1 MKEVLKTLNDH
12 GVGTYDEKKSHFVA
26 CSAPVSSE
34 AEALAFIK
42 DMRGW
47 HKKAHH
53 YVYAYLVYDEE
64 DSLISR
70 YTEDREPQGTAGIPV
85 LSVFQNQNIDNA
97 AIVVARYYGGIPLG
111 AAGLT
116 RAYRKV
122 AGMAVHGSGTVY
134 KALYDELFIT
144 VDYPMYNNVRYL
156 LHSNT
161 RADLMILKHK
171 IIQEE
176 FSDEIRIHMYTA
188 VGDTQK
194 MCELL
199 TEAALGRI
207 SIRIEEKKGRYS
219 I

>member
-1 MKEVLKTLNDH
+1 MKEILKTLNDH
-12 GVGTYDEKKSHFVA
+12 GVGSYEEKRSQFIA
-26 CSAPVSSE
+26 CSAPISSE
-34 AEALAFIK
+34 EEALTFIK
-42 DMRGW
+42 DMKGW

-53 YVYAYLVYDEE
+53 YVYAYTVYDDE
-64 DSLISR
+64 DSLICR
-70 YTEDREPQGTAGIPV
+70 YTDDREPQGTAGIP
-85 LSVFQNQNIDNA
+85 LLGVFQNQNIENA
-97 AIVVARYYGGIPLG
+97 VIVVARYYGGIPLG

-122 AGMAVHGSGTVY
+122 AGMAVRGSGSVY
-134 KALYDELFIT
+134 KILYDELFIT
-144 VDYPMYNNVRYL
+144 VDYTMYNNVRYL

-176 FSDEIRIHMYTA
+176 FSDRIRIHMYTA
-188 VGDTQK
+188 VGDTKK

-207 SIRIEEKKGRYS
+207 SIQIEEQKGRYN